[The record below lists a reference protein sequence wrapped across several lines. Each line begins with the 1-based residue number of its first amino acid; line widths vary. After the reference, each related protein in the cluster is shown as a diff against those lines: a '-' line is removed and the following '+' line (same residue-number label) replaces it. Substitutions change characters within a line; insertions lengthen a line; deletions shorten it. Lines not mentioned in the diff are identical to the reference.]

1 MAFDFSQAP
10 NRLQTNSIKWTHYPP
25 DIIPLWVADM
35 DFQAPSA
42 INEALARA
50 VAHGVHGYEFPS
62 RQLREIVATRME
74 NLYRWKVQP
83 EWVIATPGI
92 IAGFN
97 AAAWTI
103 CEPTTGILTQPP
115 VYPPFLSL
123 HKNISVTRRDA
134 PLRAVKL
141 AQKHIIHY
149 EIDFEQFK
157 AAFKTD
163 SPVSMFLLCNP
174 HNPTGRAF
182 SRAELLKMAEI
193 CLKHDTLIVSDEIH
207 SELTLPPTRHI
218 PIASL
223 APEIAAK
230 SITLIA
236 PSKTFNVPG
245 LFTGFAIIPAD
256 SLRRKFRHETE
267 RLCMHVNSLGLVA
280 AEAAYSGAC
289 DAWLDSLRH
298 YLAANRDLVSDF
310 VCDNL
315 PGVRVTQAEATY
327 LAWLDFRSLNLETS
341 PHKYLLEKAKVALN
355 EGKDFGEQGEGF
367 ARLNF
372 GCPRP
377 VLEQALQ
384 QIKTA
389 LDN

>member
-1 MAFDFSQAP
+1 MAFNFSQAP
-10 NRLQTNSIKWTHYPP
+10 NRLQTNSIKWTLYPP
-25 DIIPLWVADM
+25 DVLPLWVADM
-35 DFQAPSA
+35 DFQAPPA

-62 RQLREIVATRME
+62 KRLREIVAMRME
-74 NLYRWKVQP
+74 NLYGWQVQP

-103 CEPTTGILTQPP
+103 CESGQAILTQPP

-123 HKNISVTRRDA
+123 HKNIGLKRQDA
-134 PLRAVKL
+134 PLRCLTPAN
-141 AQKHIIHY
+141 KHIIHY
-149 EIDFEQFK
+149 EIDFEQFE

-163 SPVSMFLLCNP
+163 SPIRMFLLCNP

-182 SRAELLKMAEI
+182 SREELLKMAEI
-193 CLKHDTLIVSDEIH
+193 CLAHDSIIVSDEIH
-207 SELTLPPTRHI
+207 SELTLPPNRHI
-218 PIASL
+218 PIAAL
-223 APEIAAK
+223 DPEIAAR

-245 LFTGFAIIPAD
+245 LFTGFAIIPDD
-256 SLRRKFRHETE
+256 SLRRKFRHEAE

-289 DAWLDSLRH
+289 DAWLDALRL
-298 YLAANRDLVSDF
+298 YLIGNRDWVSDF
-310 VCDNL
+310 VRDNL
-315 PGVRVTQAEATY
+315 PGVRVTHPEATY
-327 LAWLDFRSLNLETS
+327 LAWLDFSDLNLETS

-355 EGKDFGEQGEGF
+355 EGKDFGDQGEGF

-372 GCPRP
+372 GCPRS
-377 VLEQALQ
+377 VLEQALL
-384 QIKTA
+384 QIKTS